1 MKTYR
6 TTIVTKG
13 SFKGW
18 SSNLCSVKVGYNPTK
33 DSFYFIRVWKQQSKK
48 GQWLLPHFSDKQKEV
63 IKQKAKWN
71 YEMFKSNGF
80 KNGTKK
86 NHANK
91 HHIED
96 KCERCIELGSYC
108 KNGKTKY

>member
-1 MKTYR
+1 
-6 TTIVTKG
+6 
-13 SFKGW
+13 
-18 SSNLCSVKVGYNPTK
+18 
-33 DSFYFIRVWKQQSKK
+33 
-48 GQWLLPHFSDKQKEV
+48 
-63 IKQKAKWN
+63 
-71 YEMFKSNGF
+71 MFKSNGF
-80 KNGTKK
+80 KNGTKI